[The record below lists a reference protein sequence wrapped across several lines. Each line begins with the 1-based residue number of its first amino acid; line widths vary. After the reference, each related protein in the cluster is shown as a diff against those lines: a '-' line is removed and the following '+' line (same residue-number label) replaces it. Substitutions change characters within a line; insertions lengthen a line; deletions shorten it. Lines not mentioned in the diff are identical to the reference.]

1 MFAEL
6 WGVSN
11 LSLFPCSW
19 FLQCLKA
26 VVAPKPLDTRAPALF
41 LMFLIPDLVVLS
53 LCHLSRVFPK
63 VKPKPAKAKLCRAVS
78 GWFPTMVAHG
88 TAPDWGVR
96 KHKLGDFGPGS
107 EIGTGWRA
115 GLGSWAS
122 SRVDMGYKQVWV
134 CPQVTS
140 DCTVGLSVQQ
150 HPGLPPAPE
159 GSRC

>member
-11 LSLFPCSW
+11 LSLFSCSW

-96 KHKLGDFGPGS
+96 KHKLGAFGPGS

-115 GLGSWAS
+115 GLGSWAG
-122 SRVDMGYKQVWV
+122 SRADMGYKQVWV